1 MYFMSSVGTSKILKI
16 VTALEHLNIK
26 EKTKQHFYIFRQ
38 NECMKK
44 VKRTFVFCFTTKNC
58 FYQKLYKLISSI
70 SRFTHLVAHYVN
82 LNRFNKKIKEILHQK
97 KTEYHYYINM

>member
-1 MYFMSSVGTSKILKI
+1 MSSVGTSKILKI

-44 VKRTFVFCFTTKNC
+44 VKRTFVFCFITKNC

-70 SRFTHLVAHYVN
+70 SRFTHLVAHDVN
-82 LNRFNKKIKEILHQK
+82 LNRFNKKIKEILHK
-97 KTEYHYYINM
+97 KKPEYHYYINM